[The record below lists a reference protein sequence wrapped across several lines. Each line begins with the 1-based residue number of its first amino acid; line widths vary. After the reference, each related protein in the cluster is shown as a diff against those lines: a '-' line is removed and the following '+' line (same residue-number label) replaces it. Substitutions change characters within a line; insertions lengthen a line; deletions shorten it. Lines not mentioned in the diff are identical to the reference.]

1 MNNCYFCFFGNW
13 AFSMFLRTNRHAC
26 VWWTG
31 ESGESGESVP
41 LAKLKVN
48 LLCQTVLQQALTVR
62 RCYLFR
68 TFCPEWR
75 TIRRRD
81 TWPTQTWCYTW
92 CMQHLWTFLNAGVQ
106 SEMDPILHGCHPSLG
121 PHSGGLSQTK
131 CIDWYTSLQCHWSHW
146 SHSDFWHGLFWGQGN
161 RIRLPPKTCGCFA
174 SQCPRHGLRWSGHR
188 KSEFLR
194 DLKSRMIQYPKQESN
209 NMIPE

>member
-1 MNNCYFCFFGNW
+1 
-13 AFSMFLRTNRHAC
+13 MFLRTNRHAC